1 MTYAFTDRQ
10 ILVDGAP
17 HLVQG
22 GEYQYFRIRR
32 DLWRPCLEKL
42 RDAGLDS
49 ISAYVPWVWHE
60 VEEGRFDFTGET
72 DPSRDLVGFL
82 ELTAELGLPVVIK
95 PGPYIFAEYQGFG
108 VPLWLQTNHPE
119 VLMVVHKAQEY
130 PQPSLNH
137 PGYLALVRTW
147 FERVADVI
155 RPWVANGHVI
165 AIQVDN
171 ETGYP
176 QFGQGP
182 HLTDKNPEALT
193 LLRTA
198 LADHFSSVEE
208 LNLRWGTHFASFD
221 EVEPPEERLY
231 NEGQLDTMARWVED
245 YIVDYLRRLQ
255 GIWDD
260 IGLPTHYFTNDIWL
274 DSWPSH
280 IGKKNKVAPVAYDI
294 YPRYSELPVTFD
306 QPYCISYV
314 PKLFGAFVKGGP
326 LMCAE
331 MGCGWLDPAC
341 EVTPA
346 ATYQS
351 TMAAYAHGTKAVYY
365 YILQDGRDPDGDYV
379 FNPFI
384 DIEGRETP
392 RLEVARKVAAFRRQ
406 WGRAVAATE
415 AVNSPVAILH
425 YPAVTREMMSA
436 AIDPMG
442 AVLRGSHRPVDEAM
456 TIVSVNAGLYGALAE
471 SGYQPE
477 VRNLDVVSTEEL
489 DRYQVVFFN
498 SIGLVDPASQRKLAE
513 YVRRGGKLVTLGTP
527 FSEDTALFPAR
538 VSAVANPQA
547 GWVMAKIA
555 WDFVKLYVRIA
566 RKFKHKF
573 CAYTVE
579 GMYPAMLM
587 TKHAT
592 RAGMWVKDQAFGTRL
607 WASRLVTL
615 SKPTGDAKP
624 LWTHGSKV
632 AAYEATVERGRS
644 VFLGTLLGAAFDSP
658 GYYLD
663 DPARKRSVADF
674 LGRLL
679 ESWGLRPL
687 ATPAADLETVVRE
700 GADHR
705 TVFVFNRG
713 PAKPFTTSLAI
724 DWKGWRLA
732 GQHGGAGT
740 TARWEGHA
748 ITGTLAADD
757 VAVLIWERTPAAE
770 APPEPAG

>member
-17 HLVQG
+17 DLVLG

-32 DLWRPCLEKL
+32 DLWRPSLEKL
-42 RDAGLDS
+42 KAAGLDS
-49 ISAYVPWVWHE
+49 ISAYVPWIWHE
-60 VEEGRFDFTGET
+60 VVEGEFDFTGAS

-82 ELTAELGLPVVIK
+82 ALTAELGLPVVIK
-95 PGPYIFAEYQGFG
+95 PGPYIFAEYMGFG
-108 VPLWLQTNHPE
+108 VPHWLQANHPE
-119 VLMVVHKAQEY
+119 VLMVVHRPQAY
-130 PQPSLNH
+130 PQPALNH

-147 FERVADVI
+147 FERVAEVI
-155 RPWVANGHVI
+155 RPWVDGGHVI

-182 HLTDKNPEALT
+182 HLTDRNPETLA
-193 LLRTA
+193 LLRAA
-198 LADHFSSVEE
+198 LAEHYSSIDE
-208 LNLRWGTHFASFD
+208 LNVRWGTGFTSFD

-245 YIVDYLRRLQ
+245 YIVNYLKRLLA
-255 GIWDD
+255 IWVE
-260 IGLPTHYFTNDIWL
+260 IGLPTHYFVNDIWL

-280 IGKKNKVAPVAYDI
+280 IGKKNQIAPLAYDI

-306 QPYCISYV
+306 QPFCISYV

-331 MGCGWLDPAC
+331 MGCGWLDPDC

-351 TMAAYAHGTKAVYY
+351 TMAALAHGTKAVYF
-365 YILQDGRDPDGDYV
+365 YILQDGRDPDGEYV
-379 FNPFI
+379 FRPFI

-392 RLEVARKVAAFRRQ
+392 RMDVARKLAEFKRA
-406 WGRAVAATE
+406 WGRAVAVTE
-415 AVNSPVAILH
+415 AVTSPVAILH
-425 YPAVTREMMSA
+425 YPAVTREMMGA
-436 AIDPMG
+436 ALDPVG
-442 AVLRGSHRPVDEAM
+442 AVLRGSQRPIDEAM

-471 SGYQPE
+471 AGYHPD

-489 DRYQVVFFN
+489 DKFQAVFFN
-498 SIGLVDPASQRKLAE
+498 SIGTVDPASQRKLAE
-513 YVRRGGKLVTLGTP
+513 YVRRGGRLVTLGTP

-538 VSAVANPQA
+538 VVAVANPQA

-555 WDFVKLYVRIA
+555 WDYVRLYWRIA
-566 RKFKHKF
+566 RRFKHRF

-592 RAGMWVKDQAFGTRL
+592 RAGLWLRDQAFGGKL

-615 SKPTGDAKP
+615 SEATGDVRP
-624 LWTHGSKV
+624 LWTHGSRV
-632 AAYEATVERGRS
+632 AAYEATVERGKS

-700 GADHR
+700 GPDHR
-705 TVFVFNRG
+705 VVFVFNRG
-713 PAKPFTTSLAI
+713 VAKPFTISLAL
-724 DWKGWRLA
+724 DWKGWRLI
-732 GQHGGAGT
+732 GQQGSPGT
-740 TARWEGHA
+740 AARWEGQA

-757 VAVLIWERTPAAE
+757 VAVLVWERVVAADGPGE
-770 APPEPAG
+770 DAA

>member
-1 MTYAFTDRQ
+1 MTHAFTDRHV
-10 ILVDGAP
+10 LVDGAP
-17 HLVQG
+17 DLVLG
-22 GEYQYFRIRR
+22 GEYQYFRIERG
-32 DLWRPCLEKL
+32 LWRPSLEKL
-42 RDAGLDS
+42 KAAGLDS
-49 ISAYVPWVWHE
+49 VSAYVPWVWHE
-60 VEEGRFDFTGET
+60 VEEGRFDFAGET
-72 DPSRDLVGFL
+72 DPSRDLLGFL
-82 ELTAELGLPVVIK
+82 ALTAELGLPVVIK

-108 VPLWLQTNHPE
+108 VPLWLQANHPE
-119 VLMVVHKAQEY
+119 CLMVVHRAQEY
-130 PQPSLNH
+130 PQPALNH

-147 FERVADVI
+147 FGQVAEVI
-155 RPWVANGHVI
+155 RPWVERGHVI

-182 HLTDKNPEALT
+182 HLTDRNPETLA
-193 LLRTA
+193 LLRAA
-198 LADHFSSVEE
+198 LAEHFSSIEE
-208 LNLRWGTHFASFD
+208 LNVKWGTGFTSFD

-231 NEGQLDTMARWVED
+231 NEAQLDTMARWVED
-245 YIVDYLRRLQ
+245 YIVNYLARLRAM
-255 GIWDD
+255 WDE
-260 IGLPTHYFTNDIWL
+260 IGLPSHYFVNDIWL

-280 IGKKNKVAPVAYDI
+280 IGKKNQIAPLAYDI

-306 QPYCISYV
+306 QPFCISYV

-331 MGCGWLDPAC
+331 MGAGWLDPDC

-351 TMAAYAHGTKAVYY
+351 TMAAMAHGTQAVYF
-365 YILQDGRDPDGDYV
+365 YILQDGRDPDGEYV

-384 DIEGRETP
+384 DIEGRETARMEALR
-392 RLEVARKVAAFRRQ
+392 RLAEFRRA

-415 AVNSPVAILH
+415 AVTSPVAILH

-436 AIDPMG
+436 ALDPVG
-442 AVLRGSHRPVDEAM
+442 AVLRGSQRPIDEAM

-471 SGYQPE
+471 AGYHPD

-498 SIGLVDPASQRKLAE
+498 SIGMVDPASQRKLAE
-513 YVRRGGKLVTLGTP
+513 YVRRGGRLVTLGTP

-538 VSAVANPQA
+538 VVAVANPQA

-555 WDFVKLYVRIA
+555 WDYVRLYWRIA
-566 RKFKHKF
+566 RRFKHRF

-592 RAGMWVKDQAFGTRL
+592 RAGLWLKDQAFGGKL

-615 SKPTGDAKP
+615 CRTTGDAKP
-624 LWTHGSKV
+624 LWTHGSRV

-663 DPARKRSVADF
+663 DPARKRSVAGF

-679 ESWGLRPL
+679 EGWGLRPL

-700 GADHR
+700 GPDHR
-705 TVFVFNRG
+705 VVFVFNRG
-713 PAKPFTTSLAI
+713 PAKAFSTALAL

-732 GQHGGAGT
+732 GQHGGPGT
-740 TARWEGHA
+740 AARWEGQA
-748 ITGTLAADD
+748 IAGQLAADD
-757 VAVLIWERTPAAE
+757 VAVLVWDRVAT
-770 APPEPAG
+770 